1 MVHPSGKL
9 YPGIY
14 HLYTTR
20 REAIPGYI
28 HHGTHPQ
35 GGYTRVLFL
44 VIPSQGGY
52 TRVLFP
58 VILSQDW
65 HNEARSIPFSLRT
78 GTTRRVLS
86 PFSH

>member
-1 MVHPSGKL
+1 
-9 YPGIY
+9 
-14 HLYTTR
+14 
-20 REAIPGYI
+20 
-28 HHGTHPQ
+28 
-35 GGYTRVLFL
+35 
-44 VIPSQGGY
+44 
-52 TRVLFP
+52 VLFP